1 MVNIEQLTF
10 AFKKSQP
17 LFTGL
22 DMKLEKG
29 NTYGLFGLNGA
40 GKTTLLNHISGM
52 LFPKSGICT
61 INGSPVKERLPEVLS
76 DLFILP
82 EQFDLPKLDA
92 LRYIDLY
99 APFYPQFDFGTMMD
113 ILSEFEINTEKNLT
127 ELSYGQRKKFLIA
140 FALASRAGL
149 LLMDEPTN
157 GLDIPSKSQ
166 FRKIMA
172 ASDNSDRCVV
182 ISTHQVRDL
191 DTLIDRITVL
201 HDGSIIFDQT
211 IQSISEKLT
220 FIKLDRKESRT
231 KLYNEEILGGEA
243 AICIRHEDDRDAY
256 IDLELLFNGIIQQTE
271 QLNSAFQ
278 NGGTV

>member
-1 MVNIEQLTF
+1 MVNIEELTF
-10 AFKKSQP
+10 AFRKSQP
-17 LFTGL
+17 LFKGL
-22 DMKLEKG
+22 DIKLEKG

-52 LFPKSGICT
+52 LFPDSGICT
-61 INGSPVKERLPEVLS
+61 VNGSPVKERLPEVLS

-99 APFYPQFDFGTMMD
+99 APFYPQFDTGTMSE
-113 ILSEFEINTEKNLT
+113 ILSEFEINTGKNLT

-166 FRKIMA
+166 FRRIMA
-172 ASDNSDRCVV
+172 STDNSDRCVI

-211 IQSISEKLT
+211 VQSINEKLT
-220 FIKLDRKESRT
+220 FLKLDREETRT
-231 KLYNEEILGGEA
+231 RLYSEEILGGEA
-243 AICIRHEDDRDAY
+243 AICIRQKDDRDTQ
-256 IDLELLFNGIIQQTE
+256 IDLELLFNGIIQHTE
-271 QLNSAFQ
+271 QLNNAFQ

>member
-22 DMKLEKG
+22 DMILEKG

-52 LFPKSGICT
+52 LFPESGICT
-61 INGSPVKERLPEVLS
+61 VNGSPVKERLPEVLS

-92 LRYIDLY
+92 LRYVDLF
-99 APFYPQFDFGTMMD
+99 APFYPQFDSGTMTD
-113 ILSEFEINTEKNLT
+113 ILSEFEVNTEKNLT

-140 FALASRAGL
+140 FALASRTRL

-172 ASDNSDRCVV
+172 STDNSDQCIV

-211 IQSISEKLT
+211 IQMISEKLT
-220 FIKLDRKESRT
+220 FIKLDQEESRS
-231 KLYNEEILGGEA
+231 KLYSEEILGGET
-243 AICIRHEDDRDAY
+243 AICIRSEDDRDTY

-271 QLNSAFQ
+271 QLNRAFQ
-278 NGGTV
+278 IGGTA

>member
-10 AFKKSQP
+10 AFNKNRP

-22 DMKLEKG
+22 NMKLEKG

-52 LFPKSGICT
+52 LYPDSGICT
-61 INGSPVKERLPEVLS
+61 ANGSPVKERLPEVLS

-82 EQFDLPKLDA
+82 EQFELPKMDA
-92 LRYIDLY
+92 LQYIDLFG
-99 APFYPQFDFGTMMD
+99 PFYPLFDFETMTTT
-113 ILSEFEINTEKNLT
+113 LAEFQVDPAKNLT

-140 FALASRAGL
+140 FALSSGAGL

-172 ASDNSDRCVV
+172 ATDNSDKCIV

-191 DTLIDRITVL
+191 ETLIDRITVL

-211 IQSISEKLT
+211 VNSINERLSFL
-220 FIKLDRKESRT
+220 KLDHDHKRH
-231 KLYNEEILGGEA
+231 KLYGEEMLGGEA
-243 AICIRHEDDRDAY
+243 SICIRQEDDRDTQ
-256 IDLELLFNGIIQQTE
+256 IDLELLFNGIIMQTE
-271 QLNSAFQ
+271 NLNSVFQ
-278 NGGTV
+278 NGGKA

>member
-1 MVNIEQLTF
+1 MVNIEELTF

-17 LFTGL
+17 LFKGL
-22 DMKLEKG
+22 NMTLEKG

-52 LFPKSGICT
+52 LFPESGICT
-61 INGSPVKERLPEVLS
+61 VSGSPVKERLPEVLS

-92 LRYIDLY
+92 LRYVDLY
-99 APFYPQFDFGTMMD
+99 APFYPEFDTGTMSD
-113 ILSEFEINTEKNLT
+113 ILSEFEVNTEKNLT
-127 ELSYGQRKKFLIA
+127 ELSYGQKKKFLIA

-172 ASDNSDRCVV
+172 ATDNSDRCVV

-211 IQSISEKLT
+211 NQSINEKLT
-220 FIKLDRKESRT
+220 FLKLDRDDSRS
-231 KLYNEEILGGEA
+231 KLYSEEIMGGES
-243 AICIRHEDDRDAY
+243 AICIRQQDDRDTQ

>member
-1 MVNIEQLTF
+1 MVNIEKLTF
-10 AFKKSQP
+10 AFKKSKP

-22 DMKLEKG
+22 SMKLEKG

-52 LFPKSGICT
+52 LYPKSGVCT
-61 INGSPVKERLPEVLS
+61 VNGSPVRERLPEVLS

-82 EQFDLPKLDA
+82 EQFELPNMDA

-99 APFYPQFDFGTMMD
+99 APFYPEFDTTKMSD
-113 ILSEFEINTEKNLT
+113 ILSEFEIDTVKNLP

-140 FALASRAGL
+140 FALASGAGL

-172 ASDNSDRCVV
+172 ASDVHERCVV

-191 DTLIDRITVL
+191 ESLIDRITVL
-201 HDGSIIFDQT
+201 HGGSIIFDQT
-211 IQSISEKLT
+211 IQSITKQLS
-220 FIKLDRKESRT
+220 FIKLESDAKRSR
-231 KLYNEEILGGEA
+231 LYSEEILGGET
-243 AICIRHEDDRDAY
+243 AICIRNEDDIDTHV
-256 IDLELLFNGIIQQTE
+256 DLELLFNGVIQQTE
-271 QLNSAFQ
+271 QFNRAFQ
-278 NGGTV
+278 NEGVV

>member
-1 MVNIEQLTF
+1 MVNIEKLTF

-22 DMKLEKG
+22 DMQLEKG

-40 GKTTLLNHISGM
+40 GKTTLINHISGM
-52 LFPKSGICT
+52 LFPESGVCT
-61 INGSPVKERLPEVLS
+61 VNGSPVKERLPEVLS

-82 EQFDLPKLDA
+82 EQFDLPKMDA
-92 LRYIDLY
+92 LRYVDLF
-99 APFYPQFDFGTMMD
+99 APFYPNFDSSYMSE
-113 ILSEFEINTEKNLT
+113 ILSEFEIDTVKNLP

-140 FALASRAGL
+140 FALASKAGL

-191 DTLIDRITVL
+191 ETLIDRLTVL
-201 HDGSIIFDQT
+201 HSGSIIFDQT
-211 IQSISEKLT
+211 IQSISDKLA
-220 FIKLDRKESRT
+220 FIKLDRDDSRSS
-231 KLYNEEILGGEA
+231 LYSEEILGGEA
-243 AICIRHEDDRDAY
+243 AICIRQESDKDTQV
-256 IDLELLFNGIIQQTE
+256 DLELLFNGIIQQTK

-278 NGGTV
+278 SGGTV

>member
-1 MVNIEQLTF
+1 MVNIEKLTF
-10 AFKKSQP
+10 AFKKSKP

-52 LFPKSGICT
+52 LFPESGVCT
-61 INGSPVKERLPEVLS
+61 VNGSPVKERLPEVLS

-82 EQFDLPKLDA
+82 EQFELPKMDA
-92 LRYIDLY
+92 LRYVDLF
-99 APFYPQFDFGTMMD
+99 APFYPNFDSAYMSE
-113 ILSEFEINTEKNLT
+113 ILSEFEIDTVKNLT

-140 FALASRAGL
+140 FALASKAGL

-166 FRKIMA
+166 FRRIMA

-191 DTLIDRITVL
+191 ETLIDRITVL
-201 HDGSIIFDQT
+201 HNGSIIFDQT
-211 IQSISEKLT
+211 IQSIADKLA
-220 FIKLDRKESRT
+220 FIKLDRDDDRS
-231 KLYNEEILGGEA
+231 KLYSEEILGGEA
-243 AICIRHEDDRDAY
+243 AICNRQESDRDTQ

-278 NGGTV
+278 SGGTA